1 MGHPQG
7 EIPGV
12 PHVPLILVLRNEAHS
27 PSALRAVTPLLD
39 PNFDHC
45 PNLWV
50 WDLKVLLH
58 GASLYPSS
66 LGEKSFG
73 LGSPFLASITDA
85 LVFISMGS

>member
-12 PHVPLILVLRNEAHS
+12 PHVPLILVLRNETHS

-39 PNFDHC
+39 

-73 LGSPFLASITDA
+73 LGSPFLAPIIDA
-85 LVFISMGS
+85 LVFI